1 VESNHYFPP
10 FAESRITW
18 IEPAQPK
25 MSIIAFCEKI
35 LDGRVAR
42 VQDLSMECDNRVSK
56 KILAR
61 SR

>member
-18 IEPAQPK
+18 IESAQQK
-25 MSIIAFCEKI
+25 MPIVAFRKKI

-42 VQDLSMECDNRVSK
+42 VQDLFTEYDNRFF
-56 KILAR
+56 R
-61 SR
+61 RR